1 MRRTRWTAVAV
12 SSVLAAGI
20 ALSGC
25 SADASGDDGASSEA
39 TVVEHSFGSTTVE
52 GVPERIVVAG
62 SQWVDA
68 LLELGVQPVAYLSA
82 AGRGDDRGLYPWQ
95 QDMSTEAKELD
106 RAAAAYGAPP
116 PVEEIASYA
125 PDLVLT
131 ISTNL
136 NPQSYEQ
143 LSGVAPTIPSITD
156 QGVDPWEDQVA
167 ALGRVL
173 HMEDKAT
180 EIIENR
186 KGEIDA
192 LAERLP
198 GLEGKTAVLSQF
210 MFASNQFVIV
220 ADPEDGAS
228 QTFQRLG
235 MTLPPSL
242 LEEAG
247 VSQGRI
253 MLSAERVDALVSD
266 LLIILPNGGTLEGL
280 EALPGFTDLPSVK
293 TGGLAV
299 VDFPTVVA
307 FNSPSSLSLGYGLD
321 KITPQL
327 EAVAGV

>member
-1 MRRTRWTAVAV
+1 MRRMKWVAVAV
-12 SSVLAAGI
+12 MG
-20 ALSGC
+20 ALVMSACSG
-25 SADASGDDGASSEA
+25 GESSEGGLSEDA
-39 TVVEHSFGSTTVE
+39 TVVEHSFGSTAVE

-106 RAAAAYGAPP
+106 RAAATYGAPP
-116 PVEEIASYA
+116 PIEEIASYA

-136 NPQSYEQ
+136 NRQSYEQ
-143 LSGVAPTIPSITD
+143 LSGIAPTIPSITD
-156 QGVDPWEDQVA
+156 QGVDPWEAQIAV
-167 ALGRVL
+167 LGRVL

-180 EIIENR
+180 EITENR
-186 KGEIDA
+186 NAEIDA

-220 ADPEDGAS
+220 ADPEDGAA

-242 LEEAG
+242 VEEAG
-247 VSQGRI
+247 VDQGRI

-280 EALPGFTDLPSVK
+280 EKLPGFTDLPAVK

-307 FNSPSSLSLGYGLD
+307 FNSPSSLSLDYALD
-321 KITPQL
+321 KITTQL
-327 EAVAGV
+327 EAVVGT